1 MKKKILFVMN
11 NLNCGGAEK
20 ALVSLMQNID
30 YSNYEVDL
38 YLFKHEGL
46 FLKQLPKEVT
56 LLKAP
61 LEYVFFDMPFFKA
74 LLLSLKMGR
83 LDIFFGRIGVTY
95 VYKSIN
101 SASAKEQKAWNYISK
116 CIPKIDKK
124 YDLSVG
130 YLQRMP
136 NYFCVDKTNAVKKVG
151 FVHNDYEKLKMDI
164 SIDSYYMNQ
173 LDAILTVSETCE
185 AILMKTFPQHSHK
198 IAVMF
203 NIVSPKIIQTLS
215 NAAVTM
221 DTGLKT
227 IVTVGRLNKQK
238 GYELSIEACGILKK
252 QGIIVKW
259 YVLGDGE
266 ERATLEMLIKEHDV
280 EENFILLGIVENPYP
295 YIKQATIYVQ
305 TSRFEGKS
313 IAIDEAK
320 ILDKPIVV
328 TNFETVFDQIE
339 SEINGIIVPMI
350 PTEIANGIRRL
361 FEDTP
366 LRDNLVANLRK
377 EKKGNESEIE
387 VFYKMIEN

>member
-46 FLKQLPKEVT
+46 FLKQIPNEVT

-61 LEYVFFDMPFFKA
+61 LEYAFFDMPFFKA
-74 LLLSLKMGR
+74 LLLALKIGR
-83 LDIFFGRIGVTY
+83 LDIFFGRIGVTF
-95 VYKSIN
+95 VYKSRN
-101 SASAKEQKAWNYISK
+101 SASAKEQKAWNYISR
-116 CIPKIDKK
+116 CIPKMKKK

-151 FVHNDYEKLKMDI
+151 FIHNDYEKLKMDI
-164 SIDSYYMNQ
+164 SIDSYYMNK
-173 LDAILTVSETCE
+173 LDAILTVSETCK
-185 AILMKTFPQHSHK
+185 AILIKTFPQHINK

-203 NIVSPKIIQTLS
+203 NIVSPKTILSLS
-215 NAAVTM
+215 NETVVL
-221 DTGLKT
+221 DPVLKT

-238 GYELSIEACGILKK
+238 GYELAIEACGILKK
-252 QGIIVKW
+252 QGIAVKW

-266 ERATLEMLIKEHDV
+266 ERVALEMLIIEHDV
-280 EENFILLGIVENPYP
+280 EESFILLGIIENPYP
-295 YIKQATIYVQ
+295 YIKQADVYLQ

-339 SEINGIIVPMI
+339 TEVNGLIVSMI
-350 PTEIANGIRRL
+350 PEEIAKGIKRV
-361 FEDTP
+361 FEETT
-366 LRDNLVANLRK
+366 LRDKLVANLKK
-377 EKKGNESEIE
+377 EKKGNESEMK
-387 VFYKMIEN
+387 VFYSLFKN